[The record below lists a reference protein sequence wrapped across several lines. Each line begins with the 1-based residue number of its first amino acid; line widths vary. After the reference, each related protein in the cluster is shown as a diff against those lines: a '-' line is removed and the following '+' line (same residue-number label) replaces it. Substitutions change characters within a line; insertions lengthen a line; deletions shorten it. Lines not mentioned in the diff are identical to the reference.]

1 MSDYLPEE
9 VLIEIFLRLPA
20 KWVMNSRT
28 NDRIMVRHY
37 ERSLLK
43 DIVKLHRDD
52 DGSFIPDEE
61 LILPLDARRSPY
73 AIIDSSFGLVCLY
86 GFVFRT
92 RPKHIVIWN
101 PSLGFSKRILVKPF
115 DEDHFE
121 EPIYGFG
128 FDPKSNDHKVV
139 RILYH
144 QQRRYV
150 GEGVVKSVEIYA
162 LNVGE
167 WVDISGKAAPG
178 CLIKDSLSRAYVD
191 GAVYWVAQMNVGVI
205 SRKLVLSLFD
215 LSDETFKTLEMP
227 DELKWKTKLVEQK
240 FQNEQ
245 LKVVAMNKS
254 LSLVHFFIQWTKSPS
269 FDGCNI
275 WMLVENGGARGYWT
289 IKYRVD
295 LRLGIANV
303 LGLRKNGEVV
313 LVARHTYELICFP
326 IGSRKI
332 RYLDMIGDWSTFY
345 MNTYIESLRLYERG
359 NHEFINNFDSSAVPA
374 TGNGDELTEA

>member
-20 KWVMNSRT
+20 KWVMNSRYVYKSWYSMLTEPTFISNYNNFHTHNKT

-92 RPKHIVIWN
+92 RAKHIVTWN

-227 DELKWKTKLVEQK
+227 DELKWKTKLVERK

-269 FDGCNI
+269 FDGVTFGCSLK
-275 WMLVENGGARGYWT
+275 M
-289 IKYRVD
+289 
-295 LRLGIANV
+295 
-303 LGLRKNGEVV
+303 
-313 LVARHTYELICFP
+313 VAQE
-326 IGSRKI
+326 G
-332 RYLDMIGDWSTFY
+332 
-345 MNTYIESLRLYERG
+345 
-359 NHEFINNFDSSAVPA
+359 
-374 TGNGDELTEA
+374 TGR